1 MLNLAVFVSG
11 SGSDMQCLIDAIDK
25 KELDAKI
32 VLVVASKPD
41 IYALERAKAANIP
54 CVVFQ
59 KSDFDSV
66 EFMYDILAGTL
77 EFYGVDLIVLAG
89 YLSILTK
96 NFVDLYQKRII
107 NIHPSLIPKYC
118 GKNFYGMKV
127 HEAVISNKE
136 NISGATVHYVDE
148 GTDTGEIILQES
160 VMVYPDDT
168 PQTLQKRVLELEH
181 SLLPRAVKIVIDNL
195 NKEKI

>member
-11 SGSDMQCLIDAIDK
+11 SGSDMQSLIDAIDK

-41 IYALERAKAANIP
+41 IYALERAKIANIP
-54 CVVFQ
+54 SVVFQ

-77 EFYGVDLIVLAG
+77 EFYDVDLIVLAG

-136 NISGATVHYVDE
+136 KITGATVHYVDE
-148 GTDTGEIILQES
+148 GTDTGAIILQES
-160 VMVYPDDT
+160 VLVYPDDT
-168 PQTLQKRVLELEH
+168 PQILQKRVLELEH
-181 SLLPRAVKIVIDNL
+181 SLLPRAVKIVIDNI